1 MILLDTNVVIAYL
14 NGNKTISER
23 MRTEINRI
31 ALSTLVIAELDY
43 GAKASQNAKK
53 NLEKLY
59 RLLDILQVIPFD
71 TECAKI
77 FGTIKS
83 KLRGIGKP
91 TGEIDALIA
100 ATAIANKAV
109 LVTANKRHFESIEG
123 LKVEVWQTD

>member
-14 NGNKTISER
+14 NGNKRISER
-23 MRTEINRI
+23 IHTEIDRI
-31 ALSTLVIAELDY
+31 GLSTLVAAELDY

-59 RLLDILQVIPFD
+59 KFLDIVQVIPFD
-71 TECAKI
+71 LECAKS

-83 KLRGIGKP
+83 KLRSIGKP
-91 TGEIDALIA
+91 TGEVDALIA
-100 ATAIANKAV
+100 ATAMVHKAV
-109 LVTANKRHFESIEG
+109 LVTANKKHYENIGG

>member
-14 NGNKTISER
+14 NGNKRISER
-23 MRTEINRI
+23 IQTEIDRI
-31 ALSTLVIAELDY
+31 GLSTLVAAELDY

-59 RLLDILQVIPFD
+59 KFLDIVQVIPFD
-71 TECAKI
+71 LECAKS

-83 KLRGIGKP
+83 KLRSIGKP
-91 TGEIDALIA
+91 TGEVDALIA
-100 ATAIANKAV
+100 ATAMVHKAV
-109 LVTANKRHFESIEG
+109 LVTANKKHYENIGG